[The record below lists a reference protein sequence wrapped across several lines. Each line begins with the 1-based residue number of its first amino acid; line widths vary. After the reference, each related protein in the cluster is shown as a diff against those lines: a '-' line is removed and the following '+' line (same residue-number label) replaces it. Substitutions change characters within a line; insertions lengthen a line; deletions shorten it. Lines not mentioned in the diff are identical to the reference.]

1 MHITSLEQAEQI
13 LLRYVPAVKA
23 FTGKDV
29 TIDRIKPIMDR
40 LDNPQ
45 NKLRI
50 VHIAGTSGKTSTSY
64 YIASLLYQT
73 GKTVGMTVSPH
84 IDSVTERIQINGKP
98 ISDKLFCDYLGNC
111 LDLIYDLPVQPSYF
125 ELLMALAYWIFFKE
139 GVDYAVIETGMG
151 GLHDGS
157 NVADRADKVCVITD
171 IGYDHMH
178 ILGDTIP
185 LIAAQKAGIIHTGN
199 SVFMY
204 KQSHEVMSVIRQQTE
219 SVCADTYILNYDEL
233 EKSLVSRLPDF
244 QKRNFLLANYTVQN
258 IIRNENLKQLSDK
271 DILFATKTY
280 IPGRM
285 DIVQI
290 KSKTII
296 MDGAH
301 NGQKS
306 SFFVS
311 SYKKMFNNQKAAV
324 VLALK
329 DGKEYSDVL
338 NELKSITS
346 HLIVTT
352 FNTTQDLPS
361 HAIDPELLSEY
372 AIKIGFESVEIISD
386 NHLAYM
392 SLLDREEDILVIT
405 GSFYML
411 SQLRHLEHLQHNY

>member
-1 MHITSLEQAEQI
+1 MRITSLEQAEQI
-13 LLRYVPAVKA
+13 LLRYVPAVKT

-40 LDNPQ
+40 LGNPQ
-45 NKLRI
+45 NKLKI

-98 ISDKLFCDYLGNC
+98 ISDKLFCDYLGSC
-111 LDLIYDLPVQPSYF
+111 IDLINDLPVQPSYF

-139 GVDYAVIETGMG
+139 NVDYAVIETGMG

-157 NVADRADKVCVITD
+157 NVADRADKICVITD

-185 LIAAQKAGIIHTGN
+185 LITAQKAGIIYAGN
-199 SVFMY
+199 KVFMY
-204 KQSHEVMSVIRQQTE
+204 KQSHEIMLEVRRQIE
-219 SVCADTYILNYDEL
+219 KVGAEFNIINYDSL
-233 EKSLVSRLPDF
+233 EKSLVGDLPDF
-244 QKRNFLLANYTVQN
+244 QKRNFLLANVVVAN
-258 IIRNENLKQLSDK
+258 IVKTDDIKQLSDV
-271 DILFATKTY
+271 DLATVTGTY

-285 DIVQI
+285 DI
-290 KSKTII
+290 SKINNKTVI

-301 NGQKS
+301 NSQKC

-311 SYKKMFNNQKAAV
+311 SFKKMFSNKKAAV

-346 HLIVTT
+346 HLIIST
-352 FNTTQDLPS
+352 FNTTQDLPAQ
-361 HAIDPELLSEY
+361 AIDPKVLSDY
-372 AIKIGFESVEIISD
+372 AIKIGFESVQIIAD
-386 NHLAYM
+386 CHLAYQA
-392 SLLDREEDILVIT
+392 LIARQEDLLVIT
-405 GSFYML
+405 GSFYLL
-411 SQLRHLEHLQHNY
+411 SQLRHHEHLQHSY